1 MLRHCT
7 ISELL
12 DLRDD
17 EGSAW
22 TRSHVSEC
30 EDCRAELD
38 RVYQRVAALKALP
51 SYSPP
56 RGRWPV
62 VREALVKSRR
72 RALWQRA
79 GWGAFAAAAAVA
91 LIVTARG
98 LIGPGTPPLMAQEV
112 TDLQQE
118 SMQLEDILRQVED
131 QRRVLRGV
139 TVAVIVELEDRIA
152 FIDVGIATMQRDED
166 RVTIELRDLWRE
178 RVTLMDQLVVTHVQQ
193 ASYVGH

>member
-1 MLRHCT
+1 MLRPCT

-12 DLRDD
+12 DLRDG

-30 EDCRAELD
+30 EDCQVELD
-38 RVYQRVAALKALP
+38 RLHQRVAALKALP

-56 RGRWPV
+56 RDRWPV

-72 RALWQRA
+72 RAGWQRA

-118 SMQLEDILRQVED
+118 SVQLEDILRQVEGE
-131 QRRVLRGV
+131 RRVLRGV
-139 TVAVIVELEDRIA
+139 TVAVIVQLEDRIA
-152 FIDVGIATMQRDED
+152 IIDAGIATVQRDED

>member
-1 MLRHCT
+1 MLRHCA

-12 DLRDD
+12 DLRDG

-22 TRSHVSEC
+22 TRTHVSEC
-30 EDCRAELD
+30 EDCRAELE
-38 RVYQRVAALKALP
+38 RLHQRVAALKALP

-56 RGRWPV
+56 RDRWPV
-62 VREALVKSRR
+62 VREQLQRSHR
-72 RALWQRA
+72 RARWQRA
-79 GWGAFAAAAAVA
+79 GWGGLAAAAALA
-91 LIVTARG
+91 LFITARG
-98 LIGPGTPPLMAQEV
+98 LVGPGTPPLMAQEV

-118 SMQLEDILRQVED
+118 SVQLEQVLRQVEGE
-131 QRRVLRGV
+131 RRVLRGV

-152 FIDVGIATMQRDED
+152 IIDAGIATVQRDENG
-166 RVTIELRDLWRE
+166 VTIELRDLWRE

>member
-12 DLRDD
+12 DLRDG

-22 TRSHVSEC
+22 TRTHVSEC
-30 EDCRAELD
+30 EDCRAALD
-38 RVYQRVAALKALP
+38 GLHQRVAALKALP

-56 RGRWPV
+56 RDRWPV
-62 VREALVKSRR
+62 VREQLQRSRR
-72 RALWQRA
+72 RARWRNA
-79 GWGAFAAAAAVA
+79 GWSGLAAAAAVA
-91 LIVTARG
+91 LVITARG
-98 LIGPGTPPLMAQEV
+98 LVGPGTPPLVAQEV

-118 SMQLEDILRQVED
+118 SVQLEDILRQVQDE
-131 QRRVLRGV
+131 RRVLRGV

-152 FIDVGIATMQRDED
+152 IIDAGIATIQRDDEK
-166 RVTIELRDLWRE
+166 VTIELRDLWRE

>member
-12 DLRDD
+12 DLRDG

-22 TRSHVSEC
+22 TRTHVSEC

-38 RVYQRVAALKALP
+38 RLHQRVAALKALP

-56 RGRWPV
+56 RDRWPL
-62 VREALVKSRR
+62 VREQLQTSRR
-72 RALWQRA
+72 RARWQRV
-79 GWGAFAAAAAVA
+79 GWGGLAAAAALA
-91 LIVTARG
+91 LFITARG
-98 LIGPGTPPLMAQEV
+98 LVGSGTPPLMAQEV

-118 SMQLEDILRQVED
+118 SVQLEQFLRQVEGE
-131 QRRVLRGV
+131 RRVLRGV
-139 TVAVIVELEDRIA
+139 TVAVIIELEDRIA
-152 FIDVGIATMQRDED
+152 IIDAGIATVQRDED

-178 RVTLMDQLVVTHVQQ
+178 RVTLMDQLVVTHVHQ

>member
-12 DLRDD
+12 ELRDG

-22 TRSHVSEC
+22 TRTHVSEC

-38 RVYQRVAALKALP
+38 RLHQRVAALKALP
-51 SYSPP
+51 SFSPP
-56 RGRWPV
+56 RDRWPV
-62 VREALVKSRR
+62 VQEQLQQSRR
-72 RALWQRA
+72 RARWRRV
-79 GWGAFAAAAAVA
+79 GWGGLAAAAALA
-91 LIVTARG
+91 LFITARG
-98 LIGPGTPPLMAQEV
+98 LVGTGTPPLMAQEV

-118 SMQLEDILRQVED
+118 SVQLEQVLRQVEGE
-131 QRRVLRGV
+131 RRVLRGV

-152 FIDVGIATMQRDED
+152 IIDAGIATVQRDGD